1 MNESRRIRRELL
13 VAKQRR
19 RDLLRGLEAERKRV
33 RHNLISNA
41 QARRVGGSV
50 GLSINS

>member
-1 MNESRRIRRELL
+1 MAEKRRLRGEML

-33 RHNLISNA
+33 TQNLISNA
-41 QARRVGGSV
+41 QARRVGS
-50 GLSINS
+50 SWSCP